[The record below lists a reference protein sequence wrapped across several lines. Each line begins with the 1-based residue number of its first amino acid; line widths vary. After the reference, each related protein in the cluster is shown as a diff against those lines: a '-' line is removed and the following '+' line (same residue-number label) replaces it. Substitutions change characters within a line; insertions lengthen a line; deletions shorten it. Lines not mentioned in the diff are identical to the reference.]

1 VGDKYEV
8 IGDRDGGEEEVIGAD
23 RGALGFQ
30 FGADTACKTTS
41 AVVEGEAGEWLEKLF
56 DKLAV
61 AIGLLTFFG
70 SVAEFGVDDR
80 AKTDFAGGNGEEASF
95 YWGWARIDQADAG
108 VGV

>member
-1 VGDKYEV
+1 MGDKYEI
-8 IGDRDGGEEEVIGAD
+8 IGDRNGSDAEVIGAD
-23 RGALGFQ
+23 WGTLGFK

-61 AIGLLTFFG
+61 AIGLLAFVG

-80 AKTDFAGGNGEEASF
+80 AKADFAGGNGEEASF
-95 YWGWARIDQADAG
+95 DWGWAGVDQADAG

>member
-1 VGDKYEV
+1 VGDKYKV
-8 IGDRDGGEEEVIGAD
+8 ISDRDGGDEEVIGAD
-23 RGALGFQ
+23 RGALGFK

-41 AVVEGEAGEWLEKLF
+41 PVVEGEAGEWLEKLF

-70 SVAEFGVDDR
+70 SLAEFGVDDR
-80 AKTDFAGGNGEEASF
+80 AKANFAGGNGEEASF
-95 YWGWARIDQADAG
+95 DWRWAGVDQADAS